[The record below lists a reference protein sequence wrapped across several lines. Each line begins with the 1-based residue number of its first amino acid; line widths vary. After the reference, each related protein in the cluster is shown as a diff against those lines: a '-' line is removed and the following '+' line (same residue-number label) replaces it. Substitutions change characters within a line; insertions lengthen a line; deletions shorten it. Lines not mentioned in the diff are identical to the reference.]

1 MLAVISL
8 VLCGRRPKIQIDVE
22 AGLDQDNE
30 DYGDLEER
38 QAVTGVLFSCDQL
51 CSTLIFDVYKLL
63 RGNLNCHCAPQRQ
76 RLREGTHEDK

>member
-8 VLCGRRPKIQIDVE
+8 GLCGRRPKIQIDVE
-22 AGLDQDNE
+22 ASLDQDNE
-30 DYGDLEER
+30 DYEDLER
-38 QAVTGVLFSCDQL
+38 QAVSGVLFSCDQL

-76 RLREGTHEDK
+76 RLREGTQENK

>member
-8 VLCGRRPKIQIDVE
+8 GLCGRRPKIQIDVG

-30 DYGDLEER
+30 DYEDLER
-38 QAVTGVLFSCDQL
+38 QAVSGVLFSCDQL

-63 RGNLNCHCAPQRQ
+63 RGNLNCHCTTQRQTQRQ
-76 RLREGTHEDK
+76 REENN

>member
-22 AGLDQDNE
+22 AGLDQDE
-30 DYGDLEER
+30 DHGAVEER
-38 QAVTGVLFSCDQL
+38 QAVSGALFSCDHL

-76 RLREGTHEDK
+76 RLREGTQENK